1 MYAVGGVS
9 SSDYVLP
16 SVSDALTSS
25 AIALQERKVLTDLMT
40 ASVTLVDGDDRR
52 RFHSAAEKESHEYF
66 NTTLTTD
73 RADLHGN

>member
-40 ASVTLVDGDDRR
+40 ASATVTLVDGDDRR
-52 RFHSAAEKESHEYF
+52 RSFPSHKARLPVAFHSAAEKESHE
-66 NTTLTTD
+66 
-73 RADLHGN
+73 

>member
-1 MYAVGGVS
+1 MLFS
-9 SSDYVLP
+9 RCKITMFIRIWQIILFFFCIF
-16 SVSDALTSS
+16 SVFYIVRQILDEHAL
-25 AIALQERKVLTDLMT
+25 
-40 ASVTLVDGDDRR
+40 GDDRR